1 MSYKKLALDALTVNS
16 ANDRHGE
23 LENETAAIG
32 WLFTNHEKAMR
43 ALAKDLAETGEV
55 YEPPLVWPNGDAY
68 LVFDG
73 NRRVTCLKLIAE
85 PKRAPSVELQAF
97 FKGLKESWT
106 GTFPTRLEC
115 QIEPDRER
123 IDDILLR
130 RHTGTRGGVGRN
142 PWTDR
147 MTATF
152 VERTG
157 KGGGVN
163 VADEIEKRLQAAGA
177 LPARKIPWSTANRL
191 LSSEGLRNRVGISV
205 TRGKLQLTHDESL
218 VLPIFRRVAE
228 DLATRKVVLG
238 DLWDNEGKVA
248 YLDGLE
254 AEGVL
259 PLPPLTPPVAGSGA
273 GAGPPANPNPGRG
286 PNPGPGPGPGDPT
299 APPFAPQPQPA
310 PKPSKRTTLIP
321 QVSHAVVWQAHVQR
335 HRQIWD
341 ELQFKLRLDDHPN
354 AISVLFRV
362 LFELAIDNY
371 ITRTNLTAV
380 HPNDPLKNKV
390 KKVGADLE
398 AKNKIDGK
406 YASLIRKLDNAD
418 GLFSIDTMNRYVH
431 SPDFAPSPSHL
442 TALWD
447 QASRLIV
454 VCLNA

>member
-1 MSYKKLALDALTVNS
+1 MTYKKLALDALTVNS

-55 YEPPLVWPNGDAY
+55 YEPPLVWLNSDAY
-68 LVFDG
+68 IVFDG
-73 NRRVTCLKLIAE
+73 NRRVTCLKLIAR

-97 FKGLKESWT
+97 FKGLKESWS

-152 VERTG
+152 VERSG

-163 VADEIEKRLQAAGA
+163 VADDIEKRLQAAGA

-191 LSSEGLRNRVGISV
+191 LASEGLRNRVGISV
-205 TRGKLQLTHDESL
+205 TRGKLQLTHNESL

-248 YLDGLE
+248 YLDRLE

-259 PLPPLTPPVAGSGA
+259 PLPPLPSPGAGSSI
-273 GAGPPANPNPGRG
+273 PPNPNPGSD
-286 PNPGPGPGPGDPT
+286 PNVVPRPGPGGPT
-299 APPFAPQPQPA
+299 AAPFAPQPPA

-321 QVSHAVVWQAHVQR
+321 QVNHAVVWQAHVQR
-335 HRQIWD
+335 HRQIWE
-341 ELQFKLRLDDHPN
+341 ELQFKLQLHDHPN
-354 AISVLFRV
+354 AIAVLFRV
-362 LFELAIDNY
+362 LFELSIDNY

-380 HPNDPLKNKV
+380 HSNDLLKNKV

-398 AKNKIDGK
+398 AKKKIDGK

-418 GLFSIDTMNRYVH
+418 GLFSIDTMNRHVH
-431 SPDFAPSPSHL
+431 SPEFAPSPSHL

>member
-1 MSYKKLALDALTVNS
+1 MTYKRLALDVLTVNS

-32 WLFTNHEKAMR
+32 WLFTNNEKAMR
-43 ALAKDLAETGEV
+43 ALAKDLAATGEV
-55 YEPPLVWPNGDAY
+55 YEPPLVWPNGEAY
-68 LVFDG
+68 VVFDG
-73 NRRVTCLKLIAE
+73 NRRVTCLKLIAQ

-106 GTFPTRLEC
+106 RTFPATLEC

-123 IDDILLR
+123 IDEILLR

-163 VADEIEKRLQAAGA
+163 VADEIEKRLRAAGA

-191 LSSEGLRNRVGISV
+191 LSSEGLRNRIGISV
-205 TRGKLQLTHDESL
+205 TRGKLQLTHDENL

-248 YLDGLE
+248 YLDSLE

-259 PLPPLTPPVAGSGA
+259 PLPPLATPVGGPGSGSKFLLEPNLR
-273 GAGPPANPNPGRG
+273 AGPDRVGG
-286 PNPGPGPGPGDPT
+286 PVQGSPT
-299 APPFAPQPQPA
+299 VPLIPSQPA
-310 PKPSKRTTLIP
+310 SPPKPSKRKTLIP
-321 QVSHAVVWQAHVQR
+321 QVVHAVVWQGHLQR

-341 ELQFKLRLDDHPN
+341 ELQFKLRLEDHPN

-362 LFELAIDNY
+362 LFELSIDNY
-371 ITRTNLTAV
+371 ISKTNLTAV
-380 HPNDPLKNKV
+380 HSNDSLKRKV
-390 KKVGADLE
+390 SKVGSDLE
-398 AKNKIDGK
+398 SKNRIDGK
-406 YASLIRKLDNAD
+406 YASLIRKLENAD
-418 GLFSIDTMNRYVH
+418 GVFSLDTMHRYVH

-447 QASRLIV
+447 QTSRLIV
-454 VCLNA
+454 ACLNA

>member
-1 MSYKKLALDALTVNS
+1 MTYKKLALDALTVNS

-23 LENETAAIG
+23 LENETTAIG

-73 NRRVTCLKLIAE
+73 NRRVTCLKLIAQ
-85 PKRAPSVELQAF
+85 PKRAPSVELQTF
-97 FKGLKESWT
+97 FKTLKESWT
-106 GTFPTRLEC
+106 GTFPVRLEC

-163 VADEIEKRLQAAGA
+163 VADEIEKRLKAAGA

-205 TRGKLQLTHDESL
+205 MRGKFQLTHNESL
-218 VLPIFRRVAE
+218 VIPIFRRVAE
-228 DLATRKVVLG
+228 DLATRQVVLG

-259 PLPPLTPPVAGSGA
+259 PLPPPTPPITGLG
-273 GAGPPANPNPGRG
+273 GGPIPNS
-286 PNPGPGPGPGDPT
+286 GPGPGGPT
-299 APPFAPQPQPA
+299 APKSAPQPPRA
-310 PKPSKRTTLIP
+310 PKPTTRTTLIP

-341 ELQFKLRLDDHPN
+341 ELQFKLRLDNHPN

-371 ITRTNLTAV
+371 ITRTNLTSV
-380 HPNDPLKNKV
+380 HPNDSLKNKV

-398 AKNKIDGK
+398 GKNKIDGK

-442 TALWD
+442 MALWD

>member
-1 MSYKKLALDALTVNS
+1 MTYKKLALDALTVNS

-23 LENETAAIG
+23 LENETTAIG

-73 NRRVTCLKLIAE
+73 NRRVTCLKMIAE
-85 PKRAPSVELQAF
+85 PKRAPSVELQSF
-97 FKGLKESWT
+97 FRGLKENWT

-115 QIEPDRER
+115 QIERDRER

-130 RHTGTRGGVGRN
+130 RHTGTRGGVGRS

-205 TRGKLQLTHDESL
+205 MRGKFQLTHNESL

-228 DLATRKVVLG
+228 DLATRQVVLG

-254 AEGVL
+254 AEGIL
-259 PLPPLTPPVAGSGA
+259 PLPPPTPPIT
-273 GAGPPANPNPGRG
+273 GRG
-286 PNPGPGPGPGDPT
+286 GGPSPNSGPGPGGPT
-299 APPFAPQPQPA
+299 APKSAPQPPRA
-310 PKPSKRTTLIP
+310 PKPSTRTTLIP

-341 ELQFKLRLDDHPN
+341 ELQFKLRLDNHPN

-371 ITRTNLTAV
+371 ITRTNLTSV
-380 HPNDPLKNKV
+380 HPNDSLKNKV

-398 AKNKIDGK
+398 GKNKIDGK

-442 TALWD
+442 MALWD

>member
-1 MSYKKLALDALTVNS
+1 MYRLLALDALHVNS

-23 LENETAAIG
+23 LGHEAAAVR

-55 YEPPLVWPNGDAY
+55 YEPPLVWPTSDGY

-73 NRRVTCLKLIAE
+73 NRRVTCLKLIAQ
-85 PKRAPSVELQAF
+85 PNLAPSVELHTF
-97 FKGLKESWT
+97 FRALKEVWP
-106 GTFPTRLEC
+106 GTFPMSFEC
-115 QIEPDRER
+115 QIEADRER
-123 IDDILLR
+123 IDEILLR

-177 LPARKIPWSTANRL
+177 LPKNKIPWSTANRL

-205 TRGKLQLTHDESL
+205 SRGSIFITHHDSL
-218 VLPIFRRVAE
+218 VLPIFRRIAE
-228 DLATRKVVLG
+228 DLANRKVVLG

-254 AEGVL
+254 GEGVL
-259 PLPPLTPPVAGSGA
+259 PLPPLTPPVAEV
-273 GAGPPANPNPGRG
+273 GAGPRSSPNSNNAG
-286 PNPGPGPGPGDPT
+286 PNSAQVRGSGGATALPV
-299 APPFAPQPQPA
+299 APPPA
-310 PKPSKRTTLIP
+310 PLPPRVTKRKTLIP
-321 QVSHAVVWQAHVQR
+321 QVDHAVVWQAHVQR

-341 ELQFKLRLDDHPN
+341 ELQFKLRLEDHTN

-362 LFELAIDNY
+362 LLELSIDNY
-371 ITRTNLTAV
+371 ITRTNLATV
-380 HPNDPLKNKV
+380 HANDSLKNKV
-390 KKVGADLE
+390 KK
-398 AKNKIDGK
+398 
-406 YASLIRKLDNAD
+406 
-418 GLFSIDTMNRYVH
+418 
-431 SPDFAPSPSHL
+431 
-442 TALWD
+442 
-447 QASRLIV
+447 SRR
-454 VCLNA
+454 

>member
-1 MSYKKLALDALTVNS
+1 MTYKKLALDALTVNS

-32 WLFTNHEKAMR
+32 WLYTNHEKAMR

-68 LVFDG
+68 IVFDG
-73 NRRVTCLKLIAE
+73 NRRVTCLKLIAQ
-85 PKRAPSVELQAF
+85 PKRAPSVELQAL
-97 FKGLKESWT
+97 FKGLKDSWT
-106 GTFPTRLEC
+106 GSFPTRLEC

-152 VERTG
+152 VERSG

-163 VADEIEKRLQAAGA
+163 VADDIEKRLQAAGA

-205 TRGKLQLTHDESL
+205 TRGKLQLTHNERL

-248 YLDGLE
+248 YLNRLE

-259 PLPPLTPPVAGSGA
+259 PLPPLTPL
-273 GAGPPANPNPGRG
+273 GAGPSIPPNPNPGLNPYLVPR
-286 PNPGPGPGPGDPT
+286 PGPSGPPATPL
-299 APPFAPQPQPA
+299 APQPPA
-310 PKPSKRTTLIP
+310 PKPSKRTTLGC
-321 QVSHAVVWQAHVQR
+321 
-335 HRQIWD
+335 
-341 ELQFKLRLDDHPN
+341 EPN
-354 AISVLFRV
+354 QDVARV
-362 LFELAIDNY
+362 LVL
-371 ITRTNLTAV
+371 
-380 HPNDPLKNKV
+380 
-390 KKVGADLE
+390 
-398 AKNKIDGK
+398 
-406 YASLIRKLDNAD
+406 
-418 GLFSIDTMNRYVH
+418 
-431 SPDFAPSPSHL
+431 
-442 TALWD
+442 
-447 QASRLIV
+447 
-454 VCLNA
+454 